1 MTGRNRSRD
10 SERTASR
17 RPHARVS
24 MSAHRRQSAEPAQC
38 QGVFPFAVRGSA
50 DVNAAVL
57 SCRLRLVESSRRVD
71 RGHVQ
76 GNRAL
81 NDDEP
86 ATLGAQWTCVDA
98 IHPALPAMV
107 RELTRR
113 SSRRT
118 YTPCQGN
125 YLILPGGPRMRRLRK
140 TLQSL
145 LAARHEAVKLE
156 DRFFK
161 QMGRLASTMMNGA
174 KVPAR
179 TAKRRTVPRRN
190 LKCPRCSRRFA
201 RPLHLGR
208 HLSATHGRRRKTAA

>member
-1 MTGRNRSRD
+1 MRASQRPHTGENRRSRPNVREF
-10 SERTASR
+10 SPS
-17 RPHARVS
+17 
-24 MSAHRRQSAEPAQC
+24 
-38 QGVFPFAVRGSA
+38 PFADLL

-57 SCRLRLVESSRRVD
+57 SCRLRLVDSSRRVD